1 MGRYV
6 EHHLV
11 TGNVPANRL
20 IVGIDFNSH
29 VSAHGM
35 THFLPLL
42 GWPDRAEIFVPSD
55 GIGA

>member
-20 IVGIDFNSH
+20 IVGIDFNTH

-42 GWPDRAEIFVPSD
+42 GWPDRAEILHQVK
-55 GIGA
+55 